1 MIPINKIQ
9 NNHVEKL
16 KPIGHET
23 PSSRPSII
31 VPPQKKIPS
40 SRPSKIDEVFRNR
53 PTQTETHLIGLQ
65 KLFRLGC
72 ETRFSFY
79 QVVRIADSVG
89 KKNRWFGR
97 FLGRDISFK
106 AVSSRLRAGPTE
118 YEMDDRT
125 SMGAGNLPPLVAWKD
140 DRTSMGAGNFSP

>member
-16 KPIGHET
+16 KPINTVGHET

-72 ETRFSFY
+72 ETRFSLLPGSPD
-79 QVVRIADSVG
+79 RRLG
-89 KKNRWFGR
+89 WKKKSLVWKVPRSR
-97 FLGRDISFK
+97 HLIQ
-106 AVSSRLRAGPTE
+106 SS
-118 YEMDDRT
+118 
-125 SMGAGNLPPLVAWKD
+125 LVAIEGWSD
-140 DRTSMGAGNFSP
+140 GI